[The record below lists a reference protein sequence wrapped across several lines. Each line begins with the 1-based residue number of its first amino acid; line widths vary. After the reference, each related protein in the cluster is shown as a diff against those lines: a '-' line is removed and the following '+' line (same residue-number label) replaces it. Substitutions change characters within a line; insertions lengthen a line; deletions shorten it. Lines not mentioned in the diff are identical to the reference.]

1 MADNVFDEINARLAK
16 RSEEAGARLH
26 GGMDGPDVS
35 PPDEVPQV
43 PAEVTDASPS
53 ASPMIDAALLDLVD
67 ARIAKLRQPE
77 GAPAVAEQQSPRAA
91 EEAALGERI
100 EGTEDDWTR
109 HGVPGFIN
117 SIGAGIVDAGFQ
129 TKDFFTGEPAEADKS
144 WFRRAHEATRSDL
157 KKTGWVNSL
166 TVDIS
171 QFVTGLVGA
180 GKVLGPIKGAAEA
193 TKAGRIGFEAARVAA
208 ANYFAMDPHED
219 RLSNL
224 IQQYEPLRN
233 PVTEYLAAGP
243 DDIATEG
250 RLKNVLE
257 GFGMDLAMVGVFA
270 GSLKAIRY
278 MRNGDEAGAKVALEQ
293 VEQFQRQ
300 VDTDKAAREAVEGTP
315 AAPAT
320 PTPPSERPQPVE
332 AAQRADA
339 DKAAQAAIEGTPT
352 KAAKDVNEGISA
364 PKPAD
369 DMEVPTGERGTADIT
384 LDDITPTAKGD
395 VMPASKGDIEPIKSD
410 ASAVPL
416 RPQDQTYTPTVR
428 LPEESAASIV
438 TAARNEVDAINRFGS
453 RQAAIEAG
461 AALSRSELPWQKLN
475 ATEDVESLIASTTRS
490 IQSQMDVAKG
500 GSVLTDAKVRQMID
514 NAARHFGADPEV
526 VMGEISKSGEA
537 ATHMVADLEASF
549 IISRKLF
556 DDSHALA
563 VRIKAGMLDDFGG
576 DPAAAYKELTRR
588 LTAAADMMAQG
599 ASMRAAF
606 GRGLRRQ
613 RADFAVKAEDIAKFK
628 DLPPERLVDLLN
640 QTGGDPAK
648 LREMVRPSFT
658 RKVIDEGTFLLTN
671 NLLWN
676 WTTHAVNT
684 STNLYMLAARPTEK
698 LIGGIAMGSRGSAIR
713 RQAMKEYAYT
723 VYSVSDAWAGMVDA
737 FLKADSPL
745 APHGNEYTGGIGSRI
760 VQPQLAWKP
769 IKSTWDLF
777 YNALLSK
784 DIGQMGQAAGTAA
797 KGAYRTGVG
806 MPTRGLGA
814 VDEFVQQL
822 RYRSVVQARAS
833 VEGVDA
839 GLNGDALR
847 NHIKRSLEDA
857 FDAEGRGINNAAI
870 QEARTTTFQQDLL
883 EGTLGKGVQN
893 FRHNWPAASF
903 ILPFVKTP
911 VNVLRYATKMTFGLN
926 LLQKEYREMLGGKL
940 GTEAQA
946 QAIGQMAMGSM
957 FMGVAANL
965 ALGEKITG
973 SGPTDPALRKQLQA
987 TGWQPYSFVFGGEDG
1002 SKTYFPIGRFDPVG
1016 MPFGMVAD
1024 VVDMMVTNPGSK
1036 KSTDGIMAI
1045 GVALASAFSEKTFLM
1060 NLNQVIQALS
1070 NPGDGGENIGRYVG
1084 NLSANLIP
1092 GSSAIKAYANGDEYM
1107 REART
1112 FLDRTMAGM
1121 PGYSDK
1127 LPPQRDSFGEPIWRK
1142 RGLTTGGANDVV
1154 EAEHNRIILET
1165 GNGVRPPTPHHNGVD
1180 LRTVTFSDGRNAY
1193 DVYQELSANPP
1204 TGVSLKDQLSKL
1216 IGSAGYGK
1224 LIDGDPQLPGTK
1236 VGAMMDV
1243 VGKYRQMGKA
1253 LMLRQYPELRQ
1264 MLSQGQM
1271 DHRAQLQEAQR
1282 GKQSGRPSVREMLTD
1297 MGY

>member
-1 MADNVFDEINARLAK
+1 MADNVFDEINARLQ
-16 RSEEAGARLH
+16 
-26 GGMDGPDVS
+26 GGLEGPDVS

-43 PAEVTDASPS
+43 PAEVTEAAPNASP
-53 ASPMIDAALLDLVD
+53 AIDAALLDLVD

-77 GAPAVAEQQSPRAA
+77 GAPAVAEQQPPLVAEGAA
-91 EEAALGERI
+91 PVDPMGERI
-100 EGTEDDWTR
+100 EGTEEDWTR
-109 HGVPGFIN
+109 QGPAGFIN

-129 TKDFFTGEPAEADKS
+129 TKDFFTGEPAEEEKS
-144 WFRRAHEATRSDL
+144 WFRRAHEATRGDL
-157 KKTGWVNSL
+157 KENGWVNSL
-166 TVDIS
+166 TVDVS

-180 GKVLGPIKGAAEA
+180 GKLLGPLKGAAEA
-193 TKAGRIGFEAARVAA
+193 TKAGRVGFEVAKGA
-208 ANYFAMDPHED
+208 VAGFFAMDPHEE

-233 PVTEYLAAGP
+233 PITEYLAAAPG
-243 DDIATEG
+243 DTGVEG
-250 RLKNVLE
+250 RVKNALE
-257 GFGMDLAMVGVFA
+257 GIGMDLAMVGVFEM
-270 GSLKAIRY
+270 SLKAIKAF
-278 MRNGDEAGAKVALEQ
+278 RNGDEAGAQAALA
-293 VEQFQRQ
+293 Q
-300 VDTDKAAREAVEGTP
+300 VDELQAKADLDRAARESIEGTVEAVDDMFD
-315 AAPAT
+315 AAPA
-320 PTPPSERPQPVE
+320 
-332 AAQRADA
+332 
-339 DKAAQAAIEGTPT
+339 
-352 KAAKDVNEGISA
+352 AKV
-364 PKPAD
+364 AD
-369 DMEVPTGERGTADIT
+369 DMEVPTGERGTADISVS
-384 LDDITPTAKGD
+384 DITPAGKGD
-395 VMPASKGDIEPIKSD
+395 TPTGAVGDIEPIKSE

-416 RPQDQTYTPTVR
+416 RPQDQTYKPSVEVPEDSVVR
-428 LPEESAASIV
+428 IV
-438 TAARNEVDAINRFGS
+438 AAARHEAEVIDRFGS
-453 RQAAIEAG
+453 RQAALEAG
-461 AALSRSELPWQKLN
+461 EPVPRADLPWQKLN

-490 IQSQMDVAKG
+490 IQSQMDAAKG

-613 RADFAVKAEDIAKFK
+613 RAEFGVKAADIAKFK

-648 LREMVRPSFT
+648 LREMVKPSFM
-658 RKVIDEGTFLLTN
+658 RRVIDEGTFLLTN

-698 LIGGIAMGSRGSAIR
+698 LIGSIAMGSRGSAIR

-737 FLKADSPL
+737 FMRADSPL
-745 APHGNEYTGGIGSRI
+745 APHGNEYTGGGSRI
-760 VQPQLAWKP
+760 VQPQLGWKP

-777 YNALLSK
+777 YNGLLSLDMAK
-784 DIGQMGQAAGTAA
+784 MGQAAGATA

-839 GLNGDALR
+839 GLKGDALR

-893 FRHNWPAASF
+893 FRHNWPAAAF
-903 ILPFVKTP
+903 ILPFVRTP
-911 VNVLRYATKMTFGLN
+911 VNVLRYATKMTPGLSY
-926 LLQKEYREMLGGKL
+926 LQKEYRQMLHGKL

-946 QAIGQMAMGSM
+946 HAIGQFALGST
-957 FMGVAANL
+957 FMGVAASL
-965 ALGEKITG
+965 ALSGKITG
-973 SGPTDPALRKQLQA
+973 SGPSDLALRKQLQA
-987 TGWQPYSFVFGGEDG
+987 TGWQPYSFVFEGEDG
-1002 SKTYFPIGRFDPVG
+1002 QKTYFPIGRFDPVG

-1045 GVALASAFSEKTFLM
+1045 GVALASGFSEKTFLM
-1060 NLNQVIQALS
+1060 NLNQVIQAIA

-1084 NLSANLIP
+1084 NLSSNLIP

-1142 RGLTTGGANDVV
+1142 RGLTTGGATDVV
-1154 EAEHNRIILET
+1154 EGEHNRIILET
-1165 GNGVRPPTPHHNGVD
+1165 GFGIRPPTPQKYGVD
-1180 LRTVTFSDGRNAY
+1180 LRTVTLSDGRNAY
-1193 DVYQELSANPP
+1193 DVYQELSAEPA
-1204 TGVSLKDQLSKL
+1204 TGISLKEQLTKI
-1216 IGSAGYGK
+1216 IGSPGYAR
-1224 LIDGDPQLPGTK
+1224 LIDGDPDLPGTK
-1236 VGAMMDV
+1236 VGVLMDV
-1243 VGKYRQMGKA
+1243 VIKYRNMGEAQMI
-1253 LMLRQYPELRQ
+1253 RRYPELRQ
-1264 MLSQGQM
+1264 MFSQGQM

-1282 GKQSGRPSVREMLTD
+1282 GKQSERPSVRDMLTK

>member
-1 MADNVFDEINARLAK
+1 MQIDE
-16 RSEEAGARLH
+16 
-26 GGMDGPDVS
+26 
-35 PPDEVPQV
+35 
-43 PAEVTDASPS
+43 
-53 ASPMIDAALLDLVD
+53 ALLGQVD
-67 ARIAKLRQPE
+67 ARLAKLRQPE
-77 GAPAVAEQQSPRAA
+77 EVPVVEQEAP
-91 EEAALGERI
+91 EAAAMSVPEEDLEGRI
-100 EGTEDDWTR
+100 EGTEDHWTR
-109 HGVPGFIN
+109 QGPAGIIN
-117 SIGAGIVDAGFQ
+117 SVGSGIVDAGFQ
-129 TKDFFTGEPAEADKS
+129 TKDFFTGEPTEEDKS

-157 KKTGWVNSL
+157 KETGWVNSL
-166 TVDIS
+166 TVDVS

-180 GKVLGPIKGAAEA
+180 GKVLGPFKGAVET
-193 TKAGRIGFEAARVAA
+193 TKAGRVGFEVAKGA
-208 ANYFAMDPHED
+208 VAGFFAMDPHEE

-224 IQQYEPLRN
+224 LTQWEPLRN
-233 PVTEYLAAGP
+233 PVTEYLAASP
-243 DDIATEG
+243 DDTAIEG
-250 RLKNVLE
+250 RVKNALE
-257 GFGMDLAMVGVFA
+257 GIGMDVALVGIFEL
-270 GSLKAIRY
+270 GLRAIRAS
-278 MRNGDEAGAKVALEQ
+278 RRGDTAGAQAAMEEADVLQAKYDADQ
-293 VEQFQRQ
+293 
-300 VDTDKAAREAVEGTP
+300 AAREA
-315 AAPAT
+315 
-320 PTPPSERPQPVE
+320 
-332 AAQRADA
+332 
-339 DKAAQAAIEGTPT
+339 IEGTAEAVDDMLD
-352 KAAKDVNEGISA
+352 AAPGAKV
-364 PKPAD
+364 AD
-369 DMEVPTGERGTADIT
+369 DMEVPTGERGTVDISVG
-384 LDDITPTAKGD
+384 DITPA
-395 VMPASKGDIEPIKSD
+395 AKGDIEPIRSE
-410 ASAVPL
+410 ASAIPL
-416 RPQDQTYTPTVR
+416 RPKDQTYKPTVEVPADSVVR
-428 LPEESAASIV
+428 LVA
-438 TAARNEVDAINRFGS
+438 TARHEAEVIDRFGS
-453 RQAAIEAG
+453 RQAALDAGEAVP
-461 AALSRSELPWQKLN
+461 RSELPWQKLN

-490 IQSQMDVAKG
+490 IQSQMDAAKG

-613 RADFAVKAEDIAKFK
+613 RAQFGIKPEDIAKFK

-648 LREMVRPSFT
+648 LREMVKPSWM

-698 LIGGIAMGSRGSAIR
+698 LIGGIAMGGRGAAIR
-713 RQAMKEYAYT
+713 KQAMKEYAYT
-723 VYSVSDAWAGMVDA
+723 VYSVADAWAGMVDA
-737 FLKADSPL
+737 FLKSDSPL
-745 APHGNEYTGGIGSRI
+745 APHGNEYTSGAGSR
-760 VQPQLAWKP
+760 VTQPQLGWKP

-784 DIGQMGQAAGTAA
+784 DIGKLGQAAGTAA

-833 VEGVDA
+833 VEGVEA
-839 GLNGDALR
+839 GLKGDALR
-847 NHIKRSLEDA
+847 NHIKQRLQDA
-857 FDAEGRGINNAAI
+857 FDAEGRGIDNAALL
-870 QEARTTTFQQDLL
+870 EARTTTFQQDLL

-911 VNVLRYATKMTFGLN
+911 VNVLRYATKMTPGLN
-926 LLQKEYREMLGGKL
+926 VFQKEYQQMLGGKL
-940 GTEAQA
+940 GAEAQA
-946 QAIGQMAMGSM
+946 HAIGQMALGSM

-987 TGWQPYSFVFGGEDG
+987 TGWMPYSIVHEGEDG
-1002 SKTYFPIGRFDPVG
+1002 HKTYFPIGRFDPVG
-1016 MPFGMVAD
+1016 MPFGMIAD
-1024 VVDMMVTNPGSK
+1024 LVDMMVTNPDNK
-1036 KSTDGIMAI
+1036 KSTDGIMAV
-1045 GVALASAFSEKTFLM
+1045 GLALASAFSEKTFLM
-1060 NLNQVIQALS
+1060 NLNQVIQAIA
-1070 NPGDGGENIGRYVG
+1070 NPGDGGENIAKYMG

-1092 GSSAIKAYANGDEYM
+1092 GSSGIKAYANGDNYM

-1112 FLDRTMAGM
+1112 FLDRTMVGM
-1121 PGYSDK
+1121 PSYSQGI
-1127 LPPQRDSFGEPIWRK
+1127 PPQRDSFGEPIWRK
-1142 RGLTTGGANDVV
+1142 RGLTTGGATDVV
-1154 EAEHNRIILET
+1154 ETEHNRIILET
-1165 GNGVRPPTPHHNGVD
+1165 GNGVRPPSPHHSGVD
-1180 LRTVTFSDGRNAY
+1180 FRTVTLSDGRNAY

-1204 TGVSLKDQLSKL
+1204 SGPSLKDQLAKL
-1216 IGSAGYGK
+1216 IGSSSYEK
-1224 LIDGDPQLPGTK
+1224 LIDGDPQLPGTR

-1243 VGKYRQMGKA
+1243 VSRYRQVGKA

-1271 DHRAQLQEAQR
+1271 DHRAKLRSTQPNQTT
-1282 GKQSGRPSVREMLTD
+1282 KPSVRDVLSS